1 MRRGV
6 LEERGEEPVLAAPD
20 PRPGAGLGLLDAGAP
35 VMEEYGASGLMEGS

>member
-20 PRPGAGLGLLDAGAP
+20 PRPGGGLRLLDAGAP
-35 VMEEYGASGLMEGS
+35 AMEEDGASGLIEGS